1 MWSHRE
7 ENWTLQHM
15 LDAQSFSAEALT
27 SSKEER
33 ATVEEKTTMDNL
45 STDADPWVVKI
56 HLG

>member
-1 MWSHRE
+1 
-7 ENWTLQHM
+7 M
-15 LDAQSFSAEALT
+15 LDVQSFPAEALT

-33 ATVEEKTTMDNL
+33 ATVEEKRTMDNL